1 MPITTLS
8 CYLVGTESLLIE
20 CAEIWLAHGH
30 AIRGVISAD
39 ARISDWARERD
50 VTIIEPGPGM
60 VDRMGADPFDYL
72 FSVTNLRMLSGDVLR
87 LADRASINFHDGPLP
102 EYAGLNC
109 PVWALLEGAT
119 RYGVTWHLME
129 DRPDTGDILQQHM
142 FDVAPTETALT
153 LNTKCYEAG
162 IESFTALADDITA
175 NRLTPTTQDLTTR
188 RYYGLAKRPVLGG
201 TILWSNP
208 AEQIA
213 TLVRALDFGNYAN
226 PVASAKVYTPA
237 GVVRVTAATATST
250 ASTAEPGNVVAAD
263 GEGVTVGTGSTD
275 LRLTVLATL
284 DC

>member
-1 MPITTLS
+1 MTQPTLT
-8 CYLVGTESLLIE
+8 CYLIGEESLLIQ
-20 CAEIWLAHGH
+20 CAEIWLSHGH
-30 AIRGVISAD
+30 AIRGIISAD
-39 ARISDWARERD
+39 GRISGWASERD
-50 VTIIEPGPGM
+50 VPVIEPGPGLP
-60 VDRMGADPFDYL
+60 DRMGSDSFDYL

-129 DRPDTGDILQQHM
+129 DGPDTGDILQQRM

-175 NRLTPTTQDLTTR
+175 DQLTPTTQDLATR
-188 RYYGLAKRPVLGG
+188 RYYGLAKRPALGG
-201 TILWSNP
+201 TILWSDP
-208 AEQIA
+208 ADKIA

-237 GVVRVTAATATST
+237 AIEEWVTRRWWASAWVAAT
-250 ASTAEPGNVVAAD
+250 G
-263 GEGVTVGTGSTD
+263 
-275 LRLTVLATL
+275 
-284 DC
+284 